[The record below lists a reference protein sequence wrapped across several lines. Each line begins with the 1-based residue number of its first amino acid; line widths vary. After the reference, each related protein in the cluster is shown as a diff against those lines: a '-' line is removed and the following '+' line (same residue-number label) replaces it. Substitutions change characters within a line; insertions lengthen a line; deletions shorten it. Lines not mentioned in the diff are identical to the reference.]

1 MPFAHF
7 IMSQNEI
14 NAPSD
19 VSLPPRSAF
28 STVGAKLQASASP
41 IPSDQPD
48 AAAGVG
54 EGFIDGSLLLQA
66 HSARMN
72 GDWISALAL
81 YDDAASSDS
90 TGEAEAWLSICYIT
104 GLGCGKD
111 QHLAYKHAVNSADK
125 GCVFGLNNL
134 GHCLENGIGC
144 SKDIEQAVRMYER
157 ASSLGEPLAMNNLGL
172 CLQAGNGVEKDE
184 LRAVQLFKQSA
195 SAGSMHPPRNN
206 RPLPPL
212 LTRALR
218 QQPRPE
224 QPRQLLL
231 SGNRC
236 DAKLRQGVC
245 AV

>member
-7 IMSQNEI
+7 VMSQLEI

-28 STVGAKLQASASP
+28 STVGAKLQASAST
-41 IPSDQPD
+41 IPSDLPD

-54 EGFIDGSLLLQA
+54 DGSDSSLLLQA
-66 HSARMN
+66 HSARMS
-72 GDWISALAL
+72 GDWSSALEL

-125 GCVFGLNNL
+125 GCAFGLNNL

-157 ASSLGEPLAMNNLGL
+157 ASSSGEPLAMNNLGL
-172 CLQAGNGVEKDE
+172 CLQAGNGIEKDE

-195 SAGSMHPPRNN
+195 GAGSMHPPRNN

-212 LTRALR
+212 LTPLLR

-236 DAKLRQGVC
+236 EAKLRAGVC
-245 AV
+245 AI